1 MTPRELKRA
10 QPTRFSPVPAPLAIQ
25 QSNHMFF
32 KRPSPNSIESQAV
45 HGGHMSEDTN
55 ANNQLLARIEK
66 LERQNRNLKR
76 GALACLIVFAS
87 FGVIGQLMGQTT
99 TQRKKTA
106 TPKAATPPPP
116 PAPLVLPKDI
126 EAESFTL
133 KDANGKVR
141 AELSMS
147 GEGPSFKLRD
157 QAGTALV
164 TLSVLDTA
172 TGGPLLLLSDP
183 QHLASVSMSAVT
195 GQGSQLSLIGARPDI
210 QAHIGV
216 APDGTTLELSD
227 KDGFATSIGSGFQ
240 PTKNGQGKQRTAASI
255 TLLNKDRKLLWS
267 TP

>member
-1 MTPRELKRA
+1 
-10 QPTRFSPVPAPLAIQ
+10 
-25 QSNHMFF
+25 
-32 KRPSPNSIESQAV
+32 
-45 HGGHMSEDTN
+45 MSEDTN
-55 ANNQLLARIEK
+55 ANNQLVARIEK
-66 LERQNRNLKR
+66 LEQQNRNLKR
-76 GALACLIVFAS
+76 GALACLIAIAS
-87 FGVIGQLMGQTT
+87 FGLIGQLMGQTT
-99 TQRKKTA
+99 TTQHKKPA
-106 TPKAATPPPP
+106 TPKAAAPPPP

-195 GQGSQLSLIGARPDI
+195 GQGSQLSLIGERPDI

-227 KDGFATSIGSGFQ
+227 KDGFTTSIGNGFQ
-240 PTKNGQGKQRTAASI
+240 PTKNGQAKQRTAASI

>member
-1 MTPRELKRA
+1 
-10 QPTRFSPVPAPLAIQ
+10 
-25 QSNHMFF
+25 
-32 KRPSPNSIESQAV
+32 
-45 HGGHMSEDTN
+45 MSEDTN
-55 ANNQLLARIEK
+55 ANNQLVARIEK
-66 LERQNRNLKR
+66 LERQNRSLKR
-76 GALACLIVFAS
+76 GALACLIAIAS
-87 FGVIGQLMGQTT
+87 FGLIGQLMGQTMT
-99 TQRKKTA
+99 TQHKKPA
-106 TPKAATPPPP
+106 TPKAAAPPPP

-183 QHLASVSMSAVT
+183 QHLASVSMSAVN
-195 GQGSQLSLIGARPDI
+195 GQGSQLSLIGVRPDI

-227 KDGFATSIGSGFQ
+227 KDGFTTSIGNGFQ